1 MPNPGSSMASRRTE
15 KEKQCPYCPRTFTK
29 EEHLNRHRRSH
40 TGEKPFRCHKCDR
53 RYSRS
58 DVLARHLQTHPSEG
72 TPPSQPPDRS
82 SILPGTRTVIDAT
95 SLAQLDSEQS
105 QALNYSDNHE
115 THSSASNMWR
125 HHHPNDTT
133 RQETP
138 GLPRLVEVS
147 AGDEDISMLGNLTS
161 RRDSQTAG
169 DLTSINHTTDPRFS
183 FKQIRNEESASRIG
197 EGEVPHQIS
206 THNGYTA
213 LSQGVQSDVELP
225 PLPAS
230 LEVDRFAVDLSR
242 LDADFGP
249 FGYFNPGMMDLDY
262 FGYNSPRSPVSTPRL
277 NNDHCGNTQSLL
289 SVERLQQ
296 VQQLWRGKRAA
307 PGVLLIRSLWSKVI
321 QYESDNLFSNP
332 TTANT
337 NQTEQ
342 VLDGS
347 RQLRWGMDEDCRK
360 RLIDFCTEIDNK
372 IYREGLADLT
382 PHLTPPGSHTE
393 PVFERSPPGFLA
405 DGFPTKEAL
414 DASVDFFFQY
424 FPMPFIHKAT
434 FNSRK
439 TPGSLLFSM
448 CLIGLAALYPES
460 SKPFVLRYQK
470 KLIRYCKSELTSIA
484 LLHCL
489 PAQFFVSIASTLLVV
504 YLGLGL
510 WNYEAEECQSHM
522 LCVQMLHIMEKH
534 GLFSAHLGGDL
545 ATQLQAVPD
554 DNENSWKAWA
564 RVECWKRMIQYAL
577 WLDAAYARL
586 MGSAGVVNMDYVD
599 VHLPCDTLLFEAGTF
614 PKFLQ
619 AAKRGSKLVEARM
632 DVRNLLATA
641 PPSLDCTSMITLV
654 GCLYLKGAT
663 ARHRL
668 RGGNDD
674 LWGTQSC
681 SPAEI
686 LARDP
691 MGDTLVPSIILLA
704 QKYGN
709 LFQKK
714 NTISLLGWNN
724 LCIFLTVD
732 LNLLEIALGR
742 DGVAATYKA
751 TSLVRKW
758 SRSASARRAIL
769 HASQIFEILSS
780 SRLHGSTF
788 ARPDLLLFTSALV
801 LSMYVFV
808 MESKAEDQNTQAYEL
823 LQEVDWTAVEGEG
836 MLYPPIANGMGY
848 QSQDPAMTDAA
859 REFIQ
864 HGGPISFAREDQ
876 LGGATAARKVLLNY
890 MHLLDDLGRW
900 RGSRCS
906 QLLRAM
912 SDFVTNES
920 I

>member
-1 MPNPGSSMASRRTE
+1 
-15 KEKQCPYCPRTFTK
+15 
-29 EEHLNRHRRSH
+29 
-40 TGEKPFRCHKCDR
+40 PF
-53 RYSRS
+53 
-58 DVLARHLQTHPSEG
+58 
-72 TPPSQPPDRS
+72 
-82 SILPGTRTVIDAT
+82 
-95 SLAQLDSEQS
+95 
-105 QALNYSDNHE
+105 
-115 THSSASNMWR
+115 
-125 HHHPNDTT
+125 
-133 RQETP
+133 
-138 GLPRLVEVS
+138 
-147 AGDEDISMLGNLTS
+147 
-161 RRDSQTAG
+161 
-169 DLTSINHTTDPRFS
+169 
-183 FKQIRNEESASRIG
+183 
-197 EGEVPHQIS
+197 
-206 THNGYTA
+206 
-213 LSQGVQSDVELP
+213 
-225 PLPAS
+225 
-230 LEVDRFAVDLSR
+230 
-242 LDADFGP
+242 
-249 FGYFNPGMMDLDY
+249 
-262 FGYNSPRSPVSTPRL
+262 STPRL

-296 VQQLWRGKRAA
+296 VQPLWRGKRAA

-321 QYESDNLFSNP
+321 QHESDNLFSNP

-342 VLDGS
+342 ALDGS
-347 RQLRWGMDEDCRK
+347 RQLRWGVDEDCRK
-360 RLIDFCTEIDNK
+360 RLIDFCTELDNR
-372 IYREGLADLT
+372 IYRE
-382 PHLTPPGSHTE
+382 
-393 PVFERSPPGFLA
+393 GFLA

-460 SKPFVLRYQK
+460 SKPFVLHYQK
-470 KLIRYCKSELTSIA
+470 VLASLPLRWHLFSRFDRRLLPHVQKLIRYCKSELTSIA

-489 PAQFFVSIASTLLVV
+489 PAQFFVSIASTLLV
-504 YLGLGL
+504 
-510 WNYEAEECQSHM
+510 
-522 LCVQMLHIMEKH
+522 IMEKH
-534 GLFSAHLGGDL
+534 GLFAAYLGGDL

-564 RVECWKRMIQYAL
+564 RVECWKRMILYVL

-586 MGSAGVVNMDYVD
+586 MGSAGVVNMDNVD

-632 DVRNLLATA
+632 EVRNILATA

-663 ARHRL
+663 ARHQL

-674 LWGTQSC
+674 IWGTQSC

-691 MGDTLVPSIILLA
+691 MGDTIVPSIILLA

-709 LFQKK
+709 LLQKK
-714 NTISLLGWNN
+714 NTITLLGWNN
-724 LCIFLTVD
+724 LCISLTVD

-836 MLYPPIANGMGY
+836 MLYPPIANSMGY
-848 QSQDPAMTDAA
+848 QSQDPVMTDAA

-864 HGGPISFAREDQ
+864 HGGPISFAGEDQ

-900 RGSRCS
+900 RGSKCS

-912 SDFVTNES
+912 SDF
-920 I
+920 